1 MTQFKT
7 PTKRFEVLDTF
18 RGIAAIIVA
27 IYHYTISDGLLR
39 ENPLISHGHR
49 FVDFFFV
56 LSGFIIYFNYHNLSG
71 FTEQKKFIVKR
82 IWRLYPLHFFTLVLF
97 LLFEIFKAILY
108 KYGFFN
114 SLPFTKNNLE
124 GFIANLLLLQGIV
137 GDYTQFTWNYPSWSI
152 SVEFINY
159 IFFAALLPVINKLG
173 KYITPI
179 SFLIIS
185 LLALIVLN
193 FDPKPFE
200 YVLKC
205 TYGFFLGCF
214 TLFIYRILFENVQF
228 SKVLIN
234 VLEVFSAA
242 LMIVLVC
249 FLPEAYAGLLSPL
262 YCVVILV
269 FAREGGLISGF
280 LKNKF
285 LLLLGTLS
293 YSIYMTHALIANV
306 LKVGFI
312 NILKLSGRGF
322 DYSIIV
328 FVITVLIFSYFTY
341 HTIEVKSQFFIKR
354 RYELVLQRIRRK

>member
-1 MTQFKT
+1 MTQYKA

-27 IYHYTISDGLLR
+27 IYQYTISDGLLR
-39 ENPLISHGHR
+39 GNPLISHGHR
-49 FVDFFFV
+49 FVGFFFV
-56 LSGFIIYFNYHNLSG
+56 LSGFIIYFNYRNLSD
-71 FTEQKKFIVKR
+71 FTDQKKFIVKR
-82 IWRLYPLHFFTLVLF
+82 IWRLYPLHFFTLFLF
-97 LLFEIFKAILY
+97 LLFEVFKAILY

-114 SLPFTKNNLE
+114 SAPFTKNNLE

-137 GDYTQFTWNYPSWSI
+137 DDYTQFTWNYPSWSI

-159 IFFAALLPVINKLG
+159 ILFAALLPVINKLG
-173 KYITPI
+173 RHITPI

-185 LLALIVLN
+185 LWALILMN
-193 FDPKPFE
+193 YNPKPFE

-205 TYGFFLGCF
+205 TYGFFLGCTTF
-214 TLFIYRILFENVQF
+214 FAYKAFFENIQF
-228 SKVLIN
+228 SKSLIHI
-234 VLEVFSAA
+234 LEFFSAA
-242 LMIVLVC
+242 LMIILIC
-249 FLPEAYAGLLSPL
+249 FLPETYSNLLSPF
-262 YCVVILV
+262 YCVIILI
-269 FAREGGLISGF
+269 FAREGGIVSNF
-280 LKNKF
+280 LKNKI

-328 FVITVLIFSYFTY
+328 FLITVIIFSYFTY
-341 HTIEVKSQFFIKR
+341 HTIEVKSQFVLRR
-354 RYELVLQRIRRK
+354 RYGLAFTKDKA